1 MLKITKNQSFNLYLQ
16 NKILEKLPQAFLGL
30 KTFVKMIDLLL
41 QALTLGY
48 LSKERV
54 LLKKLSVRY
63 NLKLILYQ

>member
-30 KTFVKMIDLLL
+30 KTFVKMIVLLL
-41 QALTLGY
+41 QALTLGD

-54 LLKKLSVRY
+54 LLKKLYVRY
-63 NLKLILYQ
+63 DLKLILYH